1 MRPLRSPQDEA
12 WNMLVDHSPRSI
24 SDLLSEPTLK
34 ELMLHHVRTHLLPR
48 TTRHNG
54 NTRVY
59 AHSSGAAYV
68 LRQAACLRRLV
79 VQKPAEAQRRPRA
92 CGAYADRLWR
102 VGCEDALFA
111 GKPSPGRLPG
121 CSHQLGDG
129 GAPDAG
135 RAAHGRVIF
144 RAGELLRRRPFL
156 LRLQLQI

>member
-1 MRPLRSPQDEA
+1 MGRGRKGRGRRTRRPCAAGGQGAGTLTALAPRPRRPLRSPQDEA

-68 LRQAACLRRLV
+68 LRQAACLRQV
-79 VQKPAEAQRRPRA
+79 
-92 CGAYADRLWR
+92 
-102 VGCEDALFA
+102 ALMET
-111 GKPSPGRLPG
+111 SLPK
-121 CSHQLGDG
+121 
-129 GAPDAG
+129 
-135 RAAHGRVIF
+135 
-144 RAGELLRRRPFL
+144 
-156 LRLQLQI
+156 LRLGVSSRIAWPELR